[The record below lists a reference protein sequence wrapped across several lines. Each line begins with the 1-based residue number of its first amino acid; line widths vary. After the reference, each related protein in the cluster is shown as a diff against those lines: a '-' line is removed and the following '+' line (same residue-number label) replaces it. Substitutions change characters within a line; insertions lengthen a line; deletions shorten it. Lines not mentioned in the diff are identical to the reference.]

1 MKLRILSLFFISVF
15 GTFFTAIAFAENIDL
30 RLPTKR
36 LHSLDE
42 LPKIFENK
50 YELTNFLEEIS
61 GIYQF
66 DELGTAL
73 PLGLNSKDI
82 ISLIAPHEDVELAI
96 AVSAKSFP
104 HRLNSYIVIICFA
117 RNKSTYDRVI
127 AGTRRSCRKK
137 ITSEMMLYT

>member
-15 GTFFTAIAFAENIDL
+15 GTFFAAIAFAENINL
-30 RLPTKR
+30 RLPVKR
-36 LHSLDE
+36 LYSLDE

-61 GIYQF
+61 GIHQF

-82 ISLIAPHEDVELAI
+82 IWLIAPYEDVERAI
-96 AVSAKSFP
+96 AVSAKAFS
-104 HRLNSYIVIICFA
+104 HQLNSYIVIACFA
-117 RNKSTYDRVI
+117 RTKS
-127 AGTRRSCRKK
+127 
-137 ITSEMMLYT
+137 